1 MASAVCLVPP
11 HCHNTVKTDM
21 LALQDEV
28 FQVMVTP
35 LSELQRLWHLTDFI
49 RDQAEHDSVP
59 AAARLLT
66 LQASIQDKIDALLQP
81 HAMDELPYKSVSQ
94 LHRSLLS
101 MLESAGGSQSPFSQL
116 TIICAN
122 AQDAINFIHAHMDP
136 INGSSASLMTGW
148 SVFWGIALH
157 SGIAVP
163 ATLHSRSSR
172 MAGEPAAVTST
183 DIQSFTELCFATHG
197 LANGSDDLVFLLHML
212 TQDSALF
219 QGYLMQHLKQDA
231 DKQPGSTGWPG
242 MAQFVP
248 LWCDANAV
256 EHA

>member
-1 MASAVCLVPP
+1 MCLVSPL
-11 HCHNTVKTDM
+11 CHNTVKTDV
-21 LALQDEV
+21 LALQDEL

-49 RDQAEHDSVP
+49 RGQAEHDSVP

-66 LQASIQDKIDALLQP
+66 LQASIQDKLDALLQP
-81 HAMDELPYKSVSQ
+81 HVMAELPYKSVSQ
-94 LHRSLLS
+94 LHKTLLS
-101 MLESAGGSQSPFSQL
+101 MLESASDSQSTNPFSQL
-116 TIICAN
+116 TSICAS
-122 AQDAINFIHAHMDP
+122 AQDAIDFIHTHVDP
-136 INGSSASLMTGW
+136 INSSSASLMTGW

-172 MAGEPAAVTST
+172 MAGEPAAVTSS

-197 LANGSDDLVFLLHML
+197 LVDGSDDLVFLLHML

-219 QGYLMQHLKQDA
+219 QGYLMQHLKQYSN
-231 DKQPGSTGWPG
+231 KQPGPSAWPG
-242 MAQFVP
+242 MAQFMP
-248 LWCDANAV
+248 LWRDANAV